1 MGTVVDAIN
10 FTKPSYKSNIDLLTH
25 YFNQQPT
32 VLIPPKDTLFKF
44 EIGQQVRVNSSKKKR
59 QDLSFKYSLTPGKR
73 RFLNKKK
80 TIFFS
85 LPLRNKKPPLLFVG
99 CRQSRHDKRLHRT
112 GPSCFGKK
120 KFTASDV

>member
-73 RFLNKKK
+73 RFLNKK

-85 LPLRNKKPPLLFVG
+85 LPLRNKKTSPILCWL
-99 CRQSRHDKRLHRT
+99 
-112 GPSCFGKK
+112 
-120 KFTASDV
+120 